1 MKKILILLVALLST
15 LSCKNEVNTTKK
27 ENPVVSSERKDVT
40 QEKAHH
46 GENEETIT
54 LNHGKKWQAN
64 PETTSGIK
72 NMQEIVN
79 AFSKNS
85 SLEEYQEF
93 KTKLEAE
100 FTTIFQKCTMKG
112 EAHEQLHNYLKP
124 MIPIFDGLVSNQTET
139 RQENLNK
146 LKKHLTTYSTYFN

>member
-1 MKKILILLVALLST
+1 MNKAITIFLLFISVI
-15 LSCKNEVNTTKK
+15 SCKNEVKTTKK
-27 ENPVVSSERKDVT
+27 ENPVVSSERKDAT
-40 QEKAHH
+40 QEKDHH

-54 LNHGKKWQAN
+54 LNNGEKWQAN

-79 AFSKNS
+79 AFSKNT
-85 SLEEYQEF
+85 SLEDYQAF

-139 RQENLNK
+139 RQDNLNK